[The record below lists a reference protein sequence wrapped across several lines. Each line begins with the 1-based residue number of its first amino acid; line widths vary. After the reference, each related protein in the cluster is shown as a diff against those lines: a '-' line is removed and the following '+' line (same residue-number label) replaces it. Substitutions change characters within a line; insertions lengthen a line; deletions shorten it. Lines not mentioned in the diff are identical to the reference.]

1 VSHGPWAEEADEL
14 IRGFA
19 GGMLI
24 GTPLLYTMEVWWV
37 GSATPPDRVLLSL
50 AVAFVLVFGLTLVD
64 GFRHEEEAGPVSRSE
79 GRSGPGAALFDS
91 VVSFGIGI
99 VSVTAI
105 LLLIREID
113 GETPL
118 LDALGKIG
126 YEAIPFCLG
135 VAVASSILA
144 RGRDGN
150 GDEEDEDAS
159 PSAQRAARARHRHPT
174 LADLGATAI
183 GAVFFAFNIA
193 PTDEIRLLAA
203 AATPPSL
210 IAAIAVS
217 LLISYAIVFEAG
229 FGGETKRHHQEG
241 VLQHPATETMVAY
254 VIALVVA
261 AFLLWFF
268 GNLDFGEPWSVSLE
282 RILVLGLPAAIGG
295 AAGRLVV

>member
-1 VSHGPWAEEADEL
+1 MSQGPWAEEADEL

-37 GSATPPDRVLLSL
+37 GSATPPGRVLLSL

-64 GFRHEEEAGPVSRSE
+64 GFRLEEEPGRSGPVSRSE
-79 GRSGPGAALFDS
+79 GRSGPAAALFDG

-144 RGRDGN
+144 RGRDGDGGN
-150 GDEEDEDAS
+150 EDEI
-159 PSAQRAARARHRHPT
+159 RHRHPT

-193 PTDEIRLLAA
+193 PTDEIRLVAA
-203 AATPPSL
+203 AATPLSL

-268 GNLDFGEPWSVSLE
+268 GNLDFSEPWTVSLE